1 MKGRFVMSEKTPI
14 NARLFDFP
22 ELPPSVDNAVSNLTD
37 APTKGIGQTLSDLWY
52 LIFGSISQK
61 AEKKKMQYTIDLEKF
76 RQQLTKEI
84 DSIPVNKQVEPS
96 IQVAAQ
102 ALENSRYCI
111 SDETLRSMFANL
123 ISGTMNVDT
132 ASLAHPSFPEI
143 LKQLS
148 SQDALL
154 LQAIYLSG
162 EEALPIASFQVRLS
176 DDGYYILY
184 ENMFFIGNINFSSNE
199 MSLSLSSLQRAN
211 LISID
216 YTKPIADDSV
226 YNIYINTSECEA
238 ATKLASQPGYQK
250 AQLKKGSLQLTSLGQ
265 AFCSIC
271 IKKN

>member
-1 MKGRFVMSEKTPI
+1 
-14 NARLFDFP
+14 
-22 ELPPSVDNAVSNLTD
+22 
-37 APTKGIGQTLSDLWY
+37 
-52 LIFGSISQK
+52 
-61 AEKKKMQYTIDLEKF
+61 
-76 RQQLTKEI
+76 
-84 DSIPVNKQVEPS
+84 
-96 IQVAAQ
+96 
-102 ALENSRYCI
+102 
-111 SDETLRSMFANL
+111 MFANL

-199 MSLSLSSLQRAN
+199 MSLSLSSLQHAN